1 MTTAELLCSLESPSS
16 LPVLSV
22 PRTSFVD
29 FGSLLNKLE
38 KLEYEMCRTGETCL
52 ANSLFNDMGSIVCT
66 PSELDELASRM
77 KKAREGLSI
86 KISNEGE
93 STSTQIDEEEEDS
106 KVIKELDPTV
116 YLREDGTVD
125 WDGAL
130 QGGEAA
136 KKFGAAVWSRI
147 NGRDPD
153 ELNEEGKGKEE
164 EVRFRRRERHVL
176 YFYSSNER
184 SPFALFEET
193 KGRGRK
199 D

>member
-1 MTTAELLCSLESPSS
+1 
-16 LPVLSV
+16 
-22 PRTSFVD
+22 
-29 FGSLLNKLE
+29 
-38 KLEYEMCRTGETCL
+38 MCRTGETCL

-184 SPFALFEET
+184 SPFAFFEET